1 MHDILH
7 DLIERCIARNKQPR
21 QAHRTRV
28 YQDEYSIYYAIRDG
42 TLQSATPRDFE
53 KAGIGFMPIA
63 KNGYA
68 IEQYAASVGKN
79 WQTRYGFDDWEVKSW
94 KQSYGVQVYTGIP
107 SEYLTDLDFEFD
119 IVRDHPDILL
129 ETLDALLTL
138 TLNPCLTLSKSAG
151 LRFSCRS
158 PDYVHPRSNDAR
170 EYIARYKPERD
181 EQDRPIREALYL
193 EIFGDK
199 GLSRWDARY
208 EILTGDPFALPVIE
222 DVDALFEIIDT
233 LKSKIHVPAPPK
245 KEKKK
250 QKSNSKRKRK
260 RSRTDTQF
268 VDGLPTDI
276 EWIPTGEK
284 GKYKS
289 RRSDYPCQF
298 TEHTKSHG
306 NVQYYKDTHTQSSS
320 EFCHNCREWQWI
332 QKPKQNRTA
341 PDRLH
346 IANQQQRP
354 TAAYQQT
361 QTDMTQQ
368 LLDWEKRTRNKKG
381 KHLLNIITPA
391 QTGKTTVT
399 ITTADKLTYITQ
411 TQKKAEEAYT
421 EAIRIGKNAY
431 LNKSRLYNRDHENW
445 HNLPLGTD
453 EDCRPCI
460 HPEPCN
466 HIAAAG
472 FSPVREFCRIQCE
485 VYELCKSELGG
496 YLSQIRTVKHM
507 DHVYFWQSEAFFA
520 DEVYHQRVK
529 AVLQDK
535 NALLAIDE
543 PNPANLTQARIID
556 QNALR
561 QTFNNIKWTSGAQ
574 DLTIV
579 LKNIIEGLSTADT
592 PEDIRTALANA
603 TNTLSKTD
611 INQYDEKLSGIPVS
625 FVWYRDPAA
634 RLYADVIYNNQ
645 TRRCIVS
652 DDDDNTIGT
661 IPQSILSEGVTLDKL
676 ETRFIGLALFERLGF
691 IDLKQE
697 AEASPKVWRKLLSD
711 IKQFVDKGSHACHR
725 IDKTN
730 IIFYLPPNL
739 NARRGITMN
748 ASDTD
753 NLIGEV
759 YRDTG
764 ISVETITGYPPP
776 WKSGCKLFQISTGR
790 YPPGNLFLYKTKAR
804 KKKRRAKKKVV
815 GITPTMRHFL
825 NTILKTAEKY
835 KVLVIAPKRLQNA
848 KIDKL
853 VKQLNTHQNITMD
866 THRGAQGKN
875 EYQDCD
881 VVFVFCFEPQPKIVE
896 AETRRIYPY
905 ATDLSYERQLVDVVI
920 DGVKLKDVMRY
931 TDERVQKVYNLLCE
945 RMHMQ
950 AIYRLR
956 QALNENKIAILF
968 SAEPVSQM
976 PVTPVP
982 FRKEQ
987 LQAFMDNPNW
997 QLSELQQYLEAE
1009 AKKTPAEIAETEGV
1023 SIRTAYYKSEVT
1035 RKQTKVEK
1043 KARAKELDAQG
1054 VPVKKIIAELN
1065 ISRRTFFNW
1074 KNKGFK

>member
-1 MHDILH
+1 MGNILH
-7 DLIERCIARNKQPR
+7 DLIEKCFARNKQSRHP
-21 QAHRTRV
+21 HKTR
-28 YQDEYSIYYAIRDG
+28 YSQDGYSIYYASRDR

-68 IEQYAASVGKN
+68 IEQYAASVGKD
-79 WQTRYGFDDWEVKSW
+79 WKTRYGFDDWEMASW

-107 SEYLTDLDFEFD
+107 SGSLTDLDFEFD

-129 ETLDALLTL
+129 DTLDALLTITPSPL
-138 TLNPCLTLSKSAG
+138 MTISKSG
-151 LRFSCRS
+151 GIRFSCRT
-158 PDYVHPRSNDAR
+158 PDYVHPRSTEDR
-170 EYIARYKPERD
+170 EYIAKYNQETG
-181 EQDRPIREALYL
+181 QREALYL

-208 EILTGDPFALPVIE
+208 EIITGNLFDLPLIE

-233 LKSKIHVPAPPK
+233 LKTKIHVPAPLK
-245 KEKKK
+245 QEK
-250 QKSNSKRKRK
+250 SKRTQESQTNNKKARK
-260 RSRTDTQF
+260 PDED
-268 VDGLPTDI
+268 VDIVEGLPSDI

-306 NVQYYKDTHTQSSS
+306 NVQYYKDTHTTSSS

-346 IANQQQRP
+346 IANQHHRP

-361 QTDMTQQ
+361 QADMTQQ
-368 LLDWEKRTRNKKG
+368 LHNWEKHTRNKKG

-399 ITTADKLTYITQ
+399 IMTADKLTYITQ
-411 TQKKAEEAYT
+411 TQIKAEEAYT
-421 EAIRIGKNAY
+421 EAISKEKNAY
-431 LNKSRLYNRDHENW
+431 LHKSRLYNRDHENW
-445 HNLPLGTD
+445 NNLPLGTD
-453 EDCRPCI
+453 EHCRPCI
-460 HPEPCN
+460 HPETCN

-472 FSPVREFCRIQCE
+472 FSPTKEFCRIQCE
-485 VYELCKSELGG
+485 IYELCKSELGG
-496 YLSQIRTVKHM
+496 YLSQVRTMEHM

-543 PNPANLTQARIID
+543 PNPADLTQARIID
-556 QNALR
+556 LNALR
-561 QTFNNIKWTSGAQ
+561 QTFNNIKWTSSAE
-574 DLTIV
+574 DVAIV

-592 PEDIRTALANA
+592 SEDIRTALANA
-603 TNTLSKTD
+603 TNALSKTD
-611 INQYDEKLSGIPVS
+611 IKQYDEKLSGIPVS
-625 FVWYRDPAA
+625 FVWYRDDAA
-634 RLYADVIYNNQ
+634 RLYAHVIYNNQ
-645 TRRCIVS
+645 TRKCFVV
-652 DDDDNTIGT
+652 DDDNDTIGT
-661 IPQSILSEGVTLDKL
+661 IPQSILSDGVPLDKL

-711 IKQFVDKGSHACHR
+711 IKQFVDKGSNACHR
-725 IDKTN
+725 IDKTS
-730 IIFYLPPNL
+730 IVFYLPPSL

-759 YRDTG
+759 YRDTD

-790 YPPGNLFLYKTKAR
+790 YPPGNLFLYKTKSR

-825 NTILKTAEKY
+825 NIILKTAEKY

-875 EYQDCD
+875 EYQDRD
-881 VVFVFCFEPQPKIVE
+881 VVFVFCFEPQPNIVE

-905 ATDLSYERQLVDVVI
+905 ATDLSYERQLVDIVV

-976 PVTPVP
+976 PVIPVP
-982 FRKEQ
+982 FRIEQ

-1023 SIRTAYYKSEVT
+1023 SIRTAYYKSQVT
-1035 RKQTKVEK
+1035 RKQSKAEK
-1043 KARAKELDAQG
+1043 KARAKLLDEQNI
-1054 VPVKKIIAELN
+1054 PVEKIIAELD
-1065 ISRRTFFNW
+1065 IGKRTFYRW
-1074 KNKGFK
+1074 KTEGFKLS

>member
-1 MHDILH
+1 MGNILH

-28 YQDEYSIYYAIRDG
+28 YQDEYSIYYASRNG
-42 TLQSATPRDFE
+42 TLQSAKPSDFH
-53 KAGIGFMPIA
+53 KAQLGIMPIA
-63 KNGYA
+63 KNGFA

-94 KQSYGVQVYTGIP
+94 KQSYGVQVYTGMP
-107 SEYLTDLDFEFD
+107 SKYLTDLDFEFD

-138 TLNPCLTLSKSAG
+138 TPNSCLTLSKSG
-151 LRFSCRS
+151 GIRYSCRS
-158 PDYVHPRSNDAR
+158 PDYVHPRSTEER
-170 EYIARYKPERD
+170 EYIAKYNQETGTRK
-181 EQDRPIREALYL
+181 ALYL

-208 EILTGDPFALPVIE
+208 EIITGDLFDLPVIE

-233 LKSKIHVPAPPK
+233 LKAKIHVPTPPK
-245 KEKKK
+245 KEKSKQTQQSQNNNKK
-250 QKSNSKRKRK
+250 ARAPDEN
-260 RSRTDTQF
+260 
-268 VDGLPTDI
+268 VHIVEGLPNDI

-289 RRSDYPCQF
+289 RRNDYPCQF

-306 NVQYYKDTHTQSSS
+306 NVQYYKDTHTDSSS

-346 IANQQQRP
+346 IIDTP
-354 TAAYQQT
+354 PQT
-361 QTDMTQQ
+361 QTYKKTQADMTQQ
-368 LLDWEKRTRNKKG
+368 LYNWEKQTRNKKG

-391 QTGKTTVT
+391 QTGKTTVI

-411 TQKKAEEAYT
+411 TQKKAEEAYD

-431 LNKSRLYNRDHENW
+431 LHKSRLYNRDHENW

-453 EDCRPCI
+453 ENSRPCI
-460 HPEPCN
+460 HPDPCN
-466 HIAAAG
+466 HIAVAG
-472 FSPVREFCRIQCE
+472 FSPTKEFCRIQCE
-485 VYELCKSELGG
+485 IYELCKSELGG
-496 YLSQIRTVKHM
+496 YLSQVRKVKHM

-529 AVLQDK
+529 AALQDK

-543 PNPANLTQARIID
+543 PNPADLTQVRIID

-561 QTFNNIKWTSGAQ
+561 QTFNNIKWTPGAE
-574 DLTIV
+574 DMAIV
-579 LKNIIEGLSTADT
+579 LKSILEGLSTADT
-592 PEDIRTALANA
+592 PEDIRTALADA

-611 INQYDEKLSGIPVS
+611 IKQYDEKLSGIPFS
-625 FVWYRDPAA
+625 FVWYRDDAA
-634 RLYADVIYNNQ
+634 RLYANVIYNNQ
-645 TRRCIVS
+645 TRKCFVV
-652 DDDDNTIGT
+652 DDHNDTIGT

-697 AEASPKVWRKLLSD
+697 AEASPRVWRKLLSD
-711 IKQFVDKGSHACHR
+711 INKFVDKGSNACHR
-725 IDKTN
+725 IDK
-730 IIFYLPPNL
+730 ISIVFYLPPSL

-815 GITPTMRHFL
+815 GITPTLRHFL
-825 NTILKTAEKY
+825 NIILKTAEKY
-835 KVLVIAPKRLQNA
+835 NVLVIAPKRLQNA
-848 KIDKL
+848 KIAPL
-853 VKQLNTHQNITMD
+853 IKQLNTHKNITMD

-875 EYQDCD
+875 EYQDRD

-931 TDERVQKVYNLLCE
+931 IDERVQKVYNLLCE

-1023 SIRTAYYKSEVT
+1023 SERTGRRRTEVT
-1035 RKQTKVEK
+1035 RKRSKAEK
-1043 KARAKELDAQG
+1043 KKRAKELDTQG
-1054 VPVKKIIAELN
+1054 VSVKGIIAELN
-1065 ISRRTFFNW
+1065 IGKRTFYRW
-1074 KNKGFK
+1074 KADNFL